1 LFCMAILDVRAQTG
15 WTWTELSP
23 MPEPVSNN
31 AVTAAMKDGI
41 MHVYSFMGIDSTK
54 IWSGI
59 HLKAFRFN
67 TQTEGWNTVAPV
79 PDNLSRIGASAST
92 VKNKIYIIGG
102 YHVYSNEN
110 ETSSNRIFIYNP
122 DSNSYSEGANIPI
135 PIDDHVHCVW
145 RDSLIYV
152 ITGWSNTTNMP
163 NVQIY
168 NPALDGWSVATAT
181 PNNNIYKA
189 FGASGVIVGDTI
201 YYFGGAASVI
211 IPEPFP
217 AQNYLRKGVIDP
229 LDPTQIIWS
238 DTILDSSLTGYRM
251 ASTSYE
257 NKVFW
262 IGGSDVTYNYD
273 GIAYNSSGGV
283 NPLARILTFDSKSMT
298 WDENTGSPF
307 AVMDLRGIASIA
319 PNKYIIAGGMDSGQV
334 VSNKTFLLEYT
345 LATGVNEFKVFTLSG
360 DHPLGWQ
367 VYPNPA
373 NEYLTVNF
381 PSQYKNIRYGI
392 YDLTGRKIANGKIS
406 SSKNSIG
413 LYHLA
418 KGVYMLCIED
428 GKHFYYRKFVK

>member
-1 LFCMAILDVRAQTG
+1 VFCMTILDVRAQTG

-23 MPEPVSNN
+23 MSEPVSNN

-59 HLKAFRFN
+59 HLKAFRYN
-67 TQTEGWNTVAPV
+67 TQSEVWDTVAPV
-79 PDNLSRIGASAST
+79 PDTLSRIGASAST
-92 VKNKIYIIGG
+92 VQNKIYIIGG
-102 YHVYSNEN
+102 YHVDSSLNEI
-110 ETSSNRIFIYNP
+110 SSNRIFIYNP
-122 DSNSYSEGANIPI
+122 DSNSYSEGVNIPI

-152 ITGWSNTTNMP
+152 ITGWSDITNANMP

-168 NPALDGWSVATAT
+168 NPALDGWSVGTAT

-189 FGASGVIVGDTI
+189 FGASGVIIGDTI

-238 DTILDSSLTGYRM
+238 DTILDSSLKGYRM
-251 ASTSYE
+251 ASTSYG

-283 NPLARILTFDSKSMT
+283 NPLARILTYDSESIT
-298 WDENTGSPF
+298 LVENTGSPF

-334 VSNKTFLLEYT
+334 VNNKTYLLEYAT
-345 LATGVNEFKVFTLSG
+345 ATGINNQYSIPSTRDQLKI
-360 DHPLGWQ
+360 
-367 VYPNPA
+367 YPNPA

-381 PSQYKNIRYGI
+381 PSQYKNVRYGI

-413 LYHLA
+413 LNHLA
-418 KGVYMLCIED
+418 KGMYMLCIED